1 MDNSDVS
8 DVLVDA
14 EDAFRDTRGQRNEHD
29 LDVADGTLVQLRK
42 ACRLLEAARTLREQ
56 NGYYTVVIESS
67 FVAIERSIQSHLL
80 HRGYVSGED
89 LRFEHTAVYQ
99 HGAEANLFSQ
109 EFAARLT
116 QLWKQNRAEVY
127 YRETVASAEQ
137 ADAMLSLAEAVHE
150 YVLDF
155 ASLRHECVCTGDV
168 C

>member
-1 MDNSDVS
+1 MEGSDV
-8 DVLVDA
+8 DVVLA
-14 EDAFRDTRGQRNEHD
+14 EAEAAFRDTRGQRNETD

-56 NGYYTVVIESS
+56 NGYYTVVIETS

-80 HRGYVSGED
+80 HRGHVSGEE

-99 HGAEANLFSQ
+99 HGAEANLFS
-109 EFAARLT
+109 ETFAARLT

-137 ADAMLSLAEAVHE
+137 ADTMLSLAEAVHE

-155 ASLRHECVCTGDV
+155 ASLRHECVCADDA
-168 C
+168 